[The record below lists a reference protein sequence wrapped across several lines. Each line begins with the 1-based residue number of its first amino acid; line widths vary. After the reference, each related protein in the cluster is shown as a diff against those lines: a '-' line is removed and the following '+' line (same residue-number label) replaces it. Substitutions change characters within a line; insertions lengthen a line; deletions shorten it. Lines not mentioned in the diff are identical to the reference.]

1 MAARRRN
8 TPNTTIIRREKKRTT
23 QIMIKRITC
32 MLSALALAGALWAHE
47 GAEHVIGT
55 VKSMTTESVTVET
68 AKHETL
74 TIMLTPKT
82 EVMKSKAKGEIKDL
96 KVGDRVVIHAAK
108 GKAGLEAQEVDF
120 GAAPA
125 ATPVKH

>member
-1 MAARRRN
+1 M
-8 TPNTTIIRREKKRTT
+8 T
-23 QIMIKRITC
+23 KRIAC
-32 MLSALALAGALWAHE
+32 IFSGFALAGALLAHE

-55 VKSMTTESVTVET
+55 VKAITAQSLTVET

-82 EVMKSKAKGEIKDL
+82 DVMKSKAKGDIKDL
-96 KVGDRVVIHAAK
+96 KVGDRVVVHAAH

-120 GAAPA
+120 GAAPSAAA
-125 ATPVKH
+125 ATH

>member
-1 MAARRRN
+1 M
-8 TPNTTIIRREKKRTT
+8 T
-23 QIMIKRITC
+23 KRITC
-32 MLSALALAGALWAHE
+32 ILSAFALAGALLAHE
-47 GAEHVIGT
+47 GAEHVTGT
-55 VKSMTTESVTVET
+55 VKSMTAESVTVET
-68 AKHETL
+68 LKHETV

-82 EVMKSKAKGEIKDL
+82 EVMKSKAKGDIKDL

>member
-1 MAARRRN
+1 MK
-8 TPNTTIIRREKKRTT
+8 T
-23 QIMIKRITC
+23 RIAGI
-32 MLSALALAGALWAHE
+32 LSALALAGAMFAHE

-55 VKSMTTESVTVET
+55 VKSIAPGSLTVET

-82 EVMKSKAKGEIKDL
+82 DVMKSKAKGDIKDL
-96 KVGDRVVIHAAK
+96 KVGDRVVVHAAH

-120 GAAPA
+120 GVAPAAPA
-125 ATPVKH
+125 AQH